1 MLIFGSKIPSK
12 VVENVTQKQHGF
24 WGGFFMPF
32 GSILSP
38 FGELKVAGG
47 RSNFHPKL
55 ALGGSGV
62 PVWVVW
68 V

>member
-1 MLIFGSKIPSK
+1 MSSK

-24 WGGFFMPF
+24 GVRFLWPF
-32 GSILSP
+32 GSILSS
-38 FGELKVAGG
+38 FWGSKVAGG

-55 ALGGSGV
+55 ALGVSGV